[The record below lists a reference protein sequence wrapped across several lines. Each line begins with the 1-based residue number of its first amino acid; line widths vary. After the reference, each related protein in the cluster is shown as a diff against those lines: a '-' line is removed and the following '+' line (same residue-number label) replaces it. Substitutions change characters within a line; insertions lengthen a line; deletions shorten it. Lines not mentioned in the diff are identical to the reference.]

1 MNSSI
6 SSLPGENNG
15 HAKTKNIEVLE
26 LSVSHAGNVKAFCRV
41 RVGALVLSGF
51 KVVQQPGQRAWVSIP
66 QLRDDKG
73 QYYPMLQVLSPTL
86 KEEINEAVLNA
97 WRDSVAMGLGVR
109 HG

>member
-6 SSLPGENNG
+6 SSLPGENNSPE
-15 HAKTKNIEVLE
+15 KPKIIEVLE
-26 LSVSHAGNVKAFCRV
+26 LRLSHTGNVKAFCRV
-41 RVGALVLSGF
+41 RIGALVLSGF

-73 QYYPMLQVLSPTL
+73 HYYPMLQVLSPAL
-86 KEEINEAVLNA
+86 KEQITEAVLTA
-97 WRDSVAMGLGVR
+97 WQISVAMWLGVR